1 MESLLLL
8 GFYILTFYAF
18 LPGLISR
25 IFGFRVFKR
34 GKAEREIALTFD
46 DGPDPIYTPK
56 LLDLLARYD
65 AKATFFVV
73 GANAERHPEIL
84 RRMIDEGH
92 IIGIHNY
99 VHKTNWFMR
108 PATVKRQIHQTS
120 EVIRKATGTRSFYYR
135 PPWGIVNLFDFSNL
149 GHLQIILWSAMFNDW
164 RKRVG
169 VKRLTKRMM
178 KKLRPGEVLL
188 LHDCGTT
195 FGADHDAPA
204 HMLEA
209 LEHYLQEGAKRG
221 YRFVQIEEMI
231 EVSDQR
237 RARHA
242 ERLRTQLE
250 SRGARPRMGLLK
262 RAAVALWLTW
272 ERIFQWVF
280 RVKPVQGDAV
290 FHYRI
295 RKYHGPQLR
304 LDDGETIRDGDEVVE
319 LHFDNRKL
327 FETVASSGSVMRMA
341 IYVVREVG
349 KALPKLAAEMAG
361 KPEFREVRG
370 LYGISMINRGSQSFG
385 FSTID
390 LPPGLF
396 SRMTR
401 LYLKLLLRVLH
412 PGGNQ
417 RVREK
422 KETLIPRIIAMS
434 MPEFRRRY
442 AAVPAETGWK
452 LPDKRAPLKQEQQEE
467 YEASEKA
474 ARELVP

>member
-34 GKAEREIALTFD
+34 GKTKREIALTFD
-46 DGPDPIYTPK
+46 DGPDPTYTAQ

-73 GANAERHPEIL
+73 GANAERHPELL
-84 RRMIDEGH
+84 RRMKDEGH
-92 IIGIHNY
+92 VIGIHNY

-120 EVIRKATGTRSFYYR
+120 EVIRKATGVRSSYYR

-164 RKRVG
+164 RQRVG
-169 VKRLTKRMM
+169 VKRLTKRLM

-195 FGADHDAPA
+195 LGADEHAPA

-209 LEHYLQEGAKRG
+209 LETYLQEGQSRG
-221 YRFVQIEEMI
+221 YRFVHIEEMI
-231 EVSDQR
+231 EISDQM
-237 RARHA
+237 RARRF
-242 ERLRTQLE
+242 ERLREQLE
-250 SRGARPRMGLLK
+250 HPPKRPRIGVLK
-262 RAAVALWLTW
+262 RTAVALWLGW
-272 ERIFQWVF
+272 ERVFQVLF
-280 RVKPVQGDAV
+280 RVRPVKGDAI
-290 FHYRI
+290 FHYRVRKYQGETLQLSDGEEI
-295 RKYHGPQLR
+295 RK
-304 LDDGETIRDGDEVVE
+304 GDEVVE
-319 LHFDNRKL
+319 LHLDNEKL
-327 FETVASSGSVMRMA
+327 FQTLSSSGSVIRMA

-349 KALPKLAAEMAG
+349 RAMPKLASELAG
-361 KPEFREVRG
+361 RPELDHVKG

-390 LPPGLF
+390 LPPGMF
-396 SRMTR
+396 SRFTR
-401 LYLKLLLRVLH
+401 IYLSLLLRVLH
-412 PGGNQ
+412 PGGGQ
-417 RVREK
+417 RVRDK
-422 KETLIPRIIAMS
+422 KETLVPRIIAMS
-434 MPEFRRRY
+434 MTEFRRRY
-442 AAVPAETGWK
+442 PVAATPGTRKRTADVSPSQT
-452 LPDKRAPLKQEQQEE
+452 LPSQLEPLD
-467 YEASEKA
+467 KA
-474 ARELVP
+474 ARELAP

>member
-1 MESLLLL
+1 MESLLLW

-34 GKAEREIALTFD
+34 GKAEQEIALTFD
-46 DGPDPIYTPK
+46 DGPDPIYTPQ

-73 GANAERHPEIL
+73 GANAEKYPELL
-84 RRMIDEGH
+84 RRMKDEGH

-108 PATVKRQIHQTS
+108 PATVKRQIHRTS
-120 EVIRKATGTRSFYYR
+120 EVIRKATGVRTSYYR

-188 LHDCGTT
+188 LHDCGSTL
-195 FGADHDAPA
+195 GADHDAPA
-204 HMLEA
+204 HMLLA
-209 LEHYLQEGAKRG
+209 LEHYLQAGNNEG
-221 YRFVQIEEMI
+221 YRFVHIEEMI
-231 EVSDQR
+231 AVSDQR
-237 RARHA
+237 RARHV
-242 ERLRTQLE
+242 EQLRQRLE
-250 SRGARPRMGLLK
+250 ARAVKPRLGLFK
-262 RAAVALWLTW
+262 RMAVAGWLTW
-272 ERIFQWVF
+272 ERIFQMLF
-280 RVKPVQGDAV
+280 RVKPLQDDAI

-295 RKYHGPQLR
+295 RKYHGAPLQ
-304 LDDGETIRDGDEVVE
+304 LDDGEVIRDRDQVVE

-327 FETVASSGSVMRMA
+327 FETMAASGSVVRMA

-349 KALPKLAAEMAG
+349 KALPKLAAEMKE
-361 KPEFREVRG
+361 KPEKFNQVRG
-370 LYGISMINRGSQSFG
+370 LYGISMINRGSEGFG

-390 LPPGLF
+390 LPPGMF

-412 PGGNQ
+412 PGGSQ
-417 RVREK
+417 RVRDK
-422 KETLIPRIIAMS
+422 KATLVPRIIAMS
-434 MPEFRRRY
+434 MTELHKRY
-442 AAVPAETGWK
+442 APAAGEWQEPR
-452 LPDKRAPLKQEQQEE
+452 LPSVSKRTVRDELEP
-467 YEASEKA
+467 SEKA